1 MPRTKYER
9 GNALTLTLQQAAKE
23 LGISEYMA
31 EQLVKKGK
39 LRSVKLGK
47 LVRVPRVALTELLEG
62 NDARATGSG

>member
-1 MPRTKYER
+1 MPRTKYHA
-9 GNALTLTLQQAAKE
+9 GDALTLTIQQAAKE

-62 NDARATGSG
+62 NDGSTGPG